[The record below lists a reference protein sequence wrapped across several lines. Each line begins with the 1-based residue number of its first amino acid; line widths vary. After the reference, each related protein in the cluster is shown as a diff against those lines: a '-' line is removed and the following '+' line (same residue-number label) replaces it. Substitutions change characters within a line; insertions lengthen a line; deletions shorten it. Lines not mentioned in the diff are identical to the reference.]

1 LKTDYTRP
9 EDLEW
14 GCGKCNGPLTVG
26 SVKVAYM
33 GNEFTADL
41 PHCARCGLV
50 LISEHLALGAMAE
63 VEQILED
70 K

>member
-1 LKTDYTRP
+1 MKTDYTRP

-14 GCGKCNGPLTVG
+14 ACGKCKGPLTVG
-26 SVKVAYM
+26 PVKVAYM
-33 GNEFTADL
+33 GNEFMADL
-41 PHCARCGLV
+41 PHCPHCGMV
-50 LISEHLALGAMAE
+50 LITEDLALGAMAE